1 MLQFIILFLF
11 IKITLYS
18 YLVLRKIKL
27 SQNNIGIQKESLAP
41 LVLMGQS
48 LIIKFEHLSEH
59 LSGPQA
65 PQDKVSQHPAGQAKC
80 LLFVKDYSRNIY
92 IPDYYI
98 KQKQFQIFC
107 LKLKMLYMEIFE
119 KGKLRDLG
127 IVFKQIS
134 KCFENEKN

>member
-1 MLQFIILFLF
+1 MLQFVILFLF

-41 LVLMGQS
+41 LVLIGQS
-48 LIIKFEHLSEH
+48 LIIKFQSIFRALRLHRTN
-59 LSGPQA
+59 
-65 PQDKVSQHPAGQAKC
+65 KVSQHPAGQAKC

-98 KQKQFQIFC
+98 KQRFQIFC
-107 LKLKMLYMEIFE
+107 LKLEILYMKIFE